1 MDHRKTAL
9 FREVNDSMN
18 TLLLQFHAE
27 EQADFFCECPLRE
40 CARRVAL
47 TRSEYEGVRRSGGFL
62 VSPDCRRWSHEVL
75 RTPRYVVVE
84 DFRTRLEPVREAS
97 PEPSPSEPS
106 PSPSPSPSAPSPSAP
121 SPSAP
126 SPGAPS
132 PAVPPDSRAAA

>member
-47 TRSEYEGVRRSGGFL
+47 TRTEYDGVRRSGGFL
-62 VSPDCRRWSHEVL
+62 VSPDCRRWSRELL

-84 DFRTRLEPVREAS
+84 DFRVRLEPVTEAS
-97 PEPSPSEPS
+97 QES
-106 PSPSPSPSAPSPSAP
+106 SPSASSPGEMSPVERSPAGPSPV
-121 SPSAP
+121 
-126 SPGAPS
+126 GPS
-132 PAVPPDSRAAA
+132 PAEPAPSAPPDSRAAA

>member
-9 FREVNDSMN
+9 FREVNESMN
-18 TLLLQFHAE
+18 QLLLQFHAE

-47 TRSEYEGVRRSGGFL
+47 TRSEYDGVRRSGGFL

-97 PEPSPSEPS
+97 PEPSESAPSQ
-106 PSPSPSPSAPSPSAP
+106 SAPSPA
-121 SPSAP
+121 A
-126 SPGAPS
+126 PGAPS